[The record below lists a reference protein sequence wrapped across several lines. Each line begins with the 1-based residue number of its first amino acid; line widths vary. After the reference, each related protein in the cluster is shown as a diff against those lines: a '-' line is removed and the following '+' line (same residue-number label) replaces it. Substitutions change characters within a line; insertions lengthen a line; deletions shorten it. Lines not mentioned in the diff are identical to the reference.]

1 MFPNSFSCQAAH
13 AYFLSAAHVLS
24 NVNDLNRVD
33 RLLGFFVELT
43 YKIKMFLLPDMGWH
57 YLYEGNIV
65 WRNILERRRAG
76 PAMVVKLFQES
87 ILLDLKL
94 KKKENQRRVKGA
106 LSRFAVFWPK
116 LHKYVT
122 KNRQCNKKL
131 FLQHIGKIILRFF
144 SEEERT
150 IISF

>member
-76 PAMVVKLFQES
+76 PANGCKTVSEKHFARFK
-87 ILLDLKL
+87 IL
-94 KKKENQRRVKGA
+94 KKENQRRVKTA
-106 LSRFAVFWPK
+106 
-116 LHKYVT
+116 
-122 KNRQCNKKL
+122 
-131 FLQHIGKIILRFF
+131 
-144 SEEERT
+144 
-150 IISF
+150 